1 MKKRVFKAIKIIIA
15 IVVVVIA
22 IKAYSHYTQPKT
34 RSDHYTIKNYDKPR
48 SNTSSNENY
57 NTQNNRNNKTYCN
70 LPSSE
75 TIKYLTTSNF
85 TLNGNGYVKFDTK
98 YNLST
103 GAKQPSRFI
112 VSGGGYRLEGD
123 WYLSTNGRIAIADYR
138 VVSGSFDASNN
149 SKSRGS
155 LNIECNGNL
164 KGILVDYN
172 GNNTDLFIKRSN

>member
-1 MKKRVFKAIKIIIA
+1 MFKAIKIIVA

-22 IKAYSHYTQPKT
+22 VKAYSHYTQPKKRT
-34 RSDHYTIKNYDKPR
+34 NFTKMDYNKPR
-48 SNTSSNENY
+48 SNTKSYNNNNSN
-57 NTQNNRNNKTYCN
+57 QNNRNNKTYCN

-112 VSGGGYRLEGD
+112 VSGGRYRLEGD
-123 WYLSTNGRIAIADYR
+123 WYLSTNGRIAITDYR
-138 VVSGSFDASNN
+138 VISGSFDASNN